1 MAAGPWITNQQS
13 MGRPSGTFEPGIM
26 KWVGLFAIG
35 VGGVLLLFG
44 GAIGIKT
51 ETRYGDVWV
60 TNLPMMMIG
69 GVSVLSGVI
78 LFVAGVL
85 SVIVLRPSEESTA
98 ELTVAYDRQK
108 WNALVKY
115 DDEIALVAEKLQPLG
130 QRWMD
135 EFASSYLALN
145 DKKYLPNLV
154 KKIIGNARKDYV
166 ANEKKTARDPQKS
179 PQTAEE
185 RVKQTP

>member
-13 MGRPSGTFEPGIM
+13 MGPSGTFEPGII

-44 GAIGIKT
+44 GFIGIKT
-51 ETRYGDVWV
+51 ETRYGDIWV

-69 GVSVLSGVI
+69 GVGVLSGVI
-78 LFVAGVL
+78 LFVAGLL
-85 SVIVLRPSEESTA
+85 SVIVLRPAEASTA

-145 DKKYLPNLV
+145 DKKYLPILAQ
-154 KKIIGNARKDYV
+154 KIIGNARKEYV
-166 ANEKKTARDPQKS
+166 ANEKKTAHDAHKM

-185 RVKQTP
+185 RVKQTQ